1 MAGGDS
7 VKVPEKGDNLRGIPE
22 AQFVEDVEEFMSKET
37 GGAEEVIRRLD
48 EQLSKY
54 RFMES
59 HLTATRTKLK
69 HQVPDIKSCLQIIEE
84 MKARQD
90 SIEDLET
97 RFLLSD
103 QVYVKAKI
111 PPSNKVCLWLGAN
124 VMLEYDLEAA
134 ETLLNKNLQN
144 ANTKHNQVLND
155 LDFLR
160 TQCTTT
166 EVTIARVYNWDV
178 RRRRAEAAK
187 SSKQQKN

>member
-1 MAGGDS
+1 MD
-7 VKVPEKGDNLRGIPE
+7 KTDNLRGIPE
-22 AQFVEDVEEFMSKET
+22 AQFVEDVEAFMAKES
-37 GGAEEVIRRLD
+37 GGAQEVIKRLD

-69 HQVPDIKSCLQIIEE
+69 HQIPDIKSCLQIIEE
-84 MKARQD
+84 MKSRQD
-90 SIEDLET
+90 STEDLEA
-97 RFLLSD
+97 RYLLSD
-103 QVYVKAKI
+103 QVYVKATI

-124 VMLEYDLEAA
+124 VMLEYELDSAEA
-134 ETLLNKNLQN
+134 LLNKNLNN
-144 ANTKHNQVLND
+144 ANTKLNQVLTD

-160 TQCTTT
+160 TQCATT

-187 SSKQQKN
+187 TGQQRKA

>member
-1 MAGGDS
+1 MAGGETTKTS
-7 VKVPEKGDNLRGIPE
+7 EKGDNLRGIPE
-22 AQFVEDVEEFMSKET
+22 AQFVEDVEEFMSKES

-90 SIEDLET
+90 STEDLET

-103 QVYVKAKI
+103 QVYVKATI

-124 VMLEYDLEAA
+124 VMLEYDLDAA
-134 ETLLNKNLQN
+134 EVLLNKNLNN
-144 ANTKHNQVLND
+144 ANTKLSQVISD

-187 SSKQQKN
+187 TTQQRKN